1 MFPVQQGVYRSAI
14 YITYPLHRARVL
26 LHRPYTCTST
36 TSAFVRLYFSETI
49 YSTIK
54 VGVASIQG
62 NESRRKVT
70 ESHASYPP
78 GSFKGRTKGLPPSF
92 PINLYALPHT
102 RSMATSVAHV
112 TYLIWLWDC
121 FLWGMSPF
129 SGGWGGGVLSGR
141 SPWQIKGGCWY
152 LSWVS
157 VILSGWKADKWT
169 EAKMSEVEVT
179 CSESA
184 NLHWWGIEFW
194 WFDTGD
200 SSSLSGLR

>member
-1 MFPVQQGVYRSAI
+1 MWIEALFILRILWAG
-14 YITYPLHRARVL
+14 VL
-26 LHRPYTCTST
+26 LRRPYTCMST

-70 ESHASYPP
+70 ESHTSYPP

-102 RSMATSVAHV
+102 GSMATSVAHV

-121 FLWGMSPF
+121 FLWGMCTF
-129 SGGWGGGVLSGR
+129 IGGGGSIWPESLTDKRWMLIFIPSLSDT
-141 SPWQIKGGCWY
+141 
-152 LSWVS
+152 
-157 VILSGWKADKWT
+157 GWKADKWT
-169 EAKMSEVEVT
+169 VAKMSEAELT
-179 CSESA
+179 SSESA
-184 NLHWWGIEFW
+184 NLHWLGIE
-194 WFDTGD
+194 
-200 SSSLSGLR
+200 